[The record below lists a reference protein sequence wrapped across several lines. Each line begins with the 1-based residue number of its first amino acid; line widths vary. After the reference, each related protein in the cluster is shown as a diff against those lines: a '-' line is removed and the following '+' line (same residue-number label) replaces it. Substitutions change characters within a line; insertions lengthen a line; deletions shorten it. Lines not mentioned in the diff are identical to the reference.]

1 MRRTALASSAI
12 ACLLLAGCGSK
23 TKPLA
28 SSGTGYSDFLAFSKC
43 MRGHGISGFPDPSA
57 QGGIHLAPG
66 SGLGPASPRFQAAQE
81 QCKKLLPGGG
91 PGPQI
96 PVVSGSDVAFAR
108 CMRANGVPNYP
119 DPTAASVEQPPV
131 GVNLASPAVE
141 RAEAKCGGGGGG

>member
-1 MRRTALASSAI
+1 VALLTI

-28 SSGTGYSDFLAFSKC
+28 SSATGYSDFLAFSKC

-57 QGGIHLAPG
+57 QGAGIHLDPG
-66 SGLGPASPRFQAAQE
+66 SGLDPASPAFQAAQE

-91 PGPQI
+91 PGLQGR
-96 PVVSGSDVAFAR
+96 VVSSSDVTFAR
-108 CMRANGVPNYP
+108 CMRAHGVPNYP
-119 DPTAASVEQPPV
+119 DPTAASAEQPPV

-141 RAEAKCGGGGGG
+141 RAEARCGGGGGG